1 MCLASYMC
9 AWRIPVLVYIICLCV
24 VVSCHLRCLI
34 PSQGV
39 LFGRHLF
46 NTCHFPC
53 RLFVNQVLGILP
65 NVMLQC
71 LKCMLGVRRL
81 DSRYLL
87 VRFLRDLVFCQFPNM
102 FYLFKSNLSCLAGI
116 SYPKSIVEETLSKKT
131 CLFPRWFWSSIFL
144 SKCNIRVRH
153 SLCFSS
159 SSISP

>member
-1 MCLASYMC
+1 M
-9 AWRIPVLVYIICLCV
+9 YIICLCV

-46 NTCHFPC
+46 NTCHFLC

-65 NVMLQC
+65 NVMLQFALSNLCILLIYSVHDPFHPTC

-81 DSRYLL
+81 NSRYLL

-116 SYPKSIVEETLSKKT
+116 SYPKSIVEEILSKKT
-131 CLFPRWFWSSIFL
+131 CLFPR
-144 SKCNIRVRH
+144 
-153 SLCFSS
+153 
-159 SSISP
+159 